1 MANGDYSEI
10 FIQAR
15 LWDHFYNTHK
25 YMFSNMKYFSLENE
39 NDFIAVTE
47 SGLTFEYEIKTR
59 KFDFADDFKKVSK
72 HEKLKAAYKCKDNT
86 QSFDLPNKLFYA
98 CPPGI
103 IDKKDVPP
111 YAGLIYVD
119 EEKIRVMKSAPLLH
133 RYLWNPARYFDRIYL
148 KMRDYVNKDYTN
160 VVESFKLKRK
170 NKTPYKRK
178 KYTPKSKHPDEDK
191 FLGLAEVGVEE

>member
-1 MANGDYSEI
+1 MANGDYSEK
-10 FIQAR
+10 FIQAKI
-15 LWDHFYNTHK
+15 WDHYYNIYK
-25 YMFSNMKYFSLENE
+25 YMFTNMKYFSLENE

-47 SGLTFEYEIKTR
+47 SGLTYEYEIKTR

-72 HEKLKAAYKCKDNT
+72 HEKLKAAYKCKDNQ
-86 QSFDLPNKLFYA
+86 QSFDLANKFFYA

-119 EEKIRVMKSAPLLH
+119 ENKIRVIKSAPLLH

-148 KMRDYVNKDYTN
+148 KAREYINADLTKVLET
-160 VVESFKLKRK
+160 FKVKRN
-170 NKTPYKRK
+170 NKTAYKRK
-178 KYTPKSKHPDEDK
+178 KYTPKSKHPEEDK
-191 FLGLAEVGVEE
+191 FLGVADEGIEE